1 MFDNFVQ
8 LEADEYWSRNRTCI
22 ALAIAFAALTWCVA
36 ASSYAATEER
46 DEQPGYRQTPVVGRQ
61 TIYRTVVRLAVEGIT
76 KIPNAHR
83 VCGHVLRDR
92 PWLIGMLFGL
102 EAIPV
107 GGWFLLGRVERELK
121 KPRRRMR

>member
-36 ASSYAATEER
+36 ASSYAAIEEH
-46 DEQPGYRQTPVVGRQ
+46 EALPGIGQTPIVSRRP
-61 TIYRTVVRLAVEGIT
+61 IYRSLIRLAVEGVSQ
-76 KIPNAHR
+76 IPNAHR
-83 VCGHVLRDR
+83 VCSHVLRDK

-107 GGWFLLGRVERELK
+107 GAWFLLRRVERELE